1 MNDLVSVIMPSYGS
15 EKFISKSIDSVLLQ
29 TYDNWELI
37 IIDDCSPDESNKIIK
52 EYLSKYSR
60 IKFVKLEKNSGAAVA
75 RNKGIEIAKGRF
87 IAFLDS
93 DDLWLP
99 EKLEKQISF
108 MKDNDLAFTYS
119 SYMLVDEMDKNIGKF
134 IIKPKISYSSM
145 LKTCSVGCLT
155 AIYDS
160 DKLEKVYM
168 PLILKRQDYGTWLKI
183 LKNIKTAKGIL
194 EPLAIYRI
202 RSNSLSS
209 NKLKASVYQWKIYRE
224 VEKLDVFRSL
234 YYFINYAINGFLKYR

>member
-52 EYLSKYSR
+52 EYLSKDSR
-60 IKFVKLEKNSGAAVA
+60 IKFVKLEKNSGVAVA

-99 EKLEKQISF
+99 EKLEKQINF
-108 MKDNDLAFTYS
+108 MKYHDLAFTYS
-119 SYMLVDEMDKNIGKF
+119 SYMLIDETDKNIGEF
-134 IIKPKISYSSM
+134 IVKPKISYSSM

-160 DKLEKVYM
+160 NKLKKVYM

-183 LKNIKTAKGIL
+183 LKNIKTTKGIL

-224 VEKLDVFRSL
+224 VEKLDIFRSL

>member
-1 MNDLVSVIMPSYGS
+1 MNDLVSIIMPSYGS

-52 EYLSKYSR
+52 EYLSKDSR

-99 EKLEKQISF
+99 EK
-108 MKDNDLAFTYS
+108 T
-119 SYMLVDEMDKNIGKF
+119 
-134 IIKPKISYSSM
+134 
-145 LKTCSVGCLT
+145 
-155 AIYDS
+155 
-160 DKLEKVYM
+160 
-168 PLILKRQDYGTWLKI
+168 
-183 LKNIKTAKGIL
+183 
-194 EPLAIYRI
+194 
-202 RSNSLSS
+202 
-209 NKLKASVYQWKIYRE
+209 
-224 VEKLDVFRSL
+224 
-234 YYFINYAINGFLKYR
+234 

>member
-1 MNDLVSVIMPSYGS
+1 
-15 EKFISKSIDSVLLQ
+15 
-29 TYDNWELI
+29 
-37 IIDDCSPDESNKIIK
+37 
-52 EYLSKYSR
+52 
-60 IKFVKLEKNSGAAVA
+60 
-75 RNKGIEIAKGRF
+75 
-87 IAFLDS
+87 
-93 DDLWLP
+93 
-99 EKLEKQISF
+99 

-119 SYMLVDEMDKNIGKF
+119 SYMLVDEMDKNIGEF

-160 DKLEKVYM
+160 YKLEKVYM

-234 YYFINYAINGFLKYR
+234 YYFVNYAINGFLKYR

>member
-52 EYLSKYSR
+52 EYLSKDSR

-108 MKDNDLAFTYS
+108 MKDNNLAFTYS
-119 SYMLVDEMDKNIGKF
+119 SYMLVDETDKNIGEF
-134 IIKPKISYSSM
+134 IIKPK
-145 LKTCSVGCLT
+145 
-155 AIYDS
+155 
-160 DKLEKVYM
+160 
-168 PLILKRQDYGTWLKI
+168 
-183 LKNIKTAKGIL
+183 
-194 EPLAIYRI
+194 
-202 RSNSLSS
+202 RS
-209 NKLKASVYQWKIYRE
+209 
-224 VEKLDVFRSL
+224 
-234 YYFINYAINGFLKYR
+234 

>member
-15 EKFISKSIDSVLLQ
+15 EKFISKSMDSVLLQ

-52 EYLSKYSR
+52 EYLSKDNR
-60 IKFVKLEKNSGAAVA
+60 IKFIKLEKNSGAAVA

-99 EKLEKQISF
+99 EKLEKQINF

-119 SYMLVDEMDKNIGKF
+119 SYKLIDEKDKNIGEF

-168 PLILKRQDYGTWLKI
+168 PLILKGQDYGTWLKI
-183 LKNIKTAKGIL
+183 LKNIKTTKGMI

-209 NKLKASVYQWKIYRE
+209 NKLKASAYQWKIYRE
-224 VEKLDVFRSL
+224 IEKLDIFRSL